1 MRWKEGMVP
10 RRWHWS
16 RSLLNRG
23 VGRTLQAGG
32 AGMERS
38 RREGGQILW
47 ACRGCVWE
55 GRGRGKSVRGLAR
68 QVLMCPPHGGE
79 PTEVLRFKGE
89 LEQSEVK
96 AEKVAWRPVPPHK
109 GLGQRV

>member
-1 MRWKEGMVP
+1 
-10 RRWHWS
+10 
-16 RSLLNRG
+16 
-23 VGRTLQAGG
+23 
-32 AGMERS
+32 MERS

-55 GRGRGKSVRGLAR
+55 GRGRGKSGRGLAR

-96 AEKVAWRPVPPHK
+96 AEKVAWRPVHPHK
-109 GLGQRV
+109 GLGQKV